1 MRCLDPEP
9 FMRRQHGRHYEADLP
24 RNGRLWDSSL
34 LLTAAM
40 HFRRLVDPKMASH
53 KEHLIL
59 DMMYAL
65 WDDREAIA
73 DEKDIS

>member
-1 MRCLDPEP
+1 
-9 FMRRQHGRHYEADLP
+9 
-24 RNGRLWDSSL
+24 
-34 LLTAAM
+34 
-40 HFRRLVDPKMASH
+40 MASH